1 MQRREGWGKHF
12 PPINRK
18 SILRSSDSTELTVA
32 DALFMS
38 SRIAPESL
46 KYQPLAAR
54 AAASCDC
61 IEEEA
66 AAAAMANSPGGD
78 GKSASIKFTNYV
90 FLFLFLIFYCLIYH
104 FFNLESK

>member
-1 MQRREGWGKHF
+1 MLRREGWGKHF
-12 PPINRK
+12 PPIDRK

-32 DALFMS
+32 DAVMS

-61 IEEEA
+61 GEEEA
-66 AAAAMANSPGGD
+66 VAAMANPRRRWLENLLSKP
-78 GKSASIKFTNYV
+78 ASITATWAQLVENHPYNFPP
-90 FLFLFLIFYCLIYH
+90 
-104 FFNLESK
+104 